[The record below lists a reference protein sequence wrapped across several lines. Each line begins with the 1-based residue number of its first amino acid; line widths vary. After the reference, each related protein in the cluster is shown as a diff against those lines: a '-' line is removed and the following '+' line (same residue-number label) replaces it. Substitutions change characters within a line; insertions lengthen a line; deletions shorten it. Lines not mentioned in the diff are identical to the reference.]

1 MKNEILEKLIGKNIQ
16 KYEYRKVGEDE
27 ENPDKSSGMRDT
39 ERLILTFLDGTE
51 LQIDTLCSGVSENT
65 TMYFNLNDKRES

>member
-51 LQIDTLCSGVSENT
+51 LQSDTLCSGVSENT
-65 TMYFNLNDKRES
+65 TMYFKLNDKRES